1 MPENINPRATVLFEN
16 PKIKITE
23 GLTENEVMMVIRA
36 NFNQIRHCYEQLL
49 QRSPSASG
57 KIAVNFT
64 VGLSGSVS
72 SVSVAEATLNDS
84 VMRGCVTGHIQRWDF
99 PKPRG
104 GQPVTVNYPFVFNPL

>member
-1 MPENINPRATVLFEN
+1 VTIPPGDPSVSG
-16 PKIKITE
+16 
-23 GLTENEVMMVIRA
+23 GLTAQEIMAVIRA
-36 NFNQIRHCYEQLL
+36 HLNEIRHCYEQLL

-57 KIAVNFT
+57 KISVNFT
-64 VGLSGSVS
+64 VALSGNVS